1 MERLVMETLNLVT
14 PGRQHE
20 YVIGID
26 FGHGET
32 SAAYCTLDWDRNDA
46 QSFSWVDLD
55 LGSNSKVIVSAICQT
70 SDGRHFI
77 GEKALSSTVV
87 QNQSA
92 LRVCFKAAPQDI
104 NGEAEQLMIAYMR
117 DVYQTICENKAD
129 LLHEGNH
136 IVYIARPSGWH
147 DEQTKRLYEQMALQA
162 GIPLAGLT
170 SESRAAFFYAKNN
183 PNIGFQKIVDQ
194 GAVVLDLGSSTL
206 DFTYLSE
213 GESAIDHG
221 YPDGA
226 SIIDRVVYDQ
236 QIVAVDEVRRFTEK
250 YPKLKDALLYE
261 ARKIKEKAYKEPELA
276 IRKTICLEDVYPE
289 DSEFADTVCR
299 IRFNPIVGSDAS
311 GQGCNINQLA
321 EQNTQYLSR
330 LFADMV
336 DFRDQYIAGRPV
348 HGVFMTGGA
357 SRMDFVVDQIM
368 CAFGLSRE
376 QVKRDDEPS
385 LTISRGIALLGK
397 ADAKSRS
404 LFDIISGHK
413 LKLRAAVTR
422 TDFTKVLSDRIAK
435 SVWESV
441 FTVLDDFRTSSRDDS
456 CNQLIERVKQQVDA
470 WVHSQL
476 NPLID
481 TCVAEVIAAHVADVQ
496 RNVEK
501 LVENYAPGKNWTA
514 PQFEYSV
521 AFDNAL
527 LEKETNERFVRSIT
541 SAMEKVAET
550 MSQSISDIL
559 WTLVGGILVGI
570 IALVYRLF
578 TGKWLQF
585 ADDEEERRRKS
596 LDKEQRSKVV
606 DGILQK
612 QRDIRQEIR
621 TQVIALLGGEDLNRY
636 FSELSEN
643 YITAYV
649 DKVIRSV
656 KIDIE

>member
-1 MERLVMETLNLVT
+1 MT
-14 PGRQHE
+14 
-20 YVIGID
+20 
-26 FGHGET
+26 
-32 SAAYCTLDWDRNDA
+32 
-46 QSFSWVDLD
+46 
-55 LGSNSKVIVSAICQT
+55 NS
-70 SDGRHFI
+70 
-77 GEKALSSTVV
+77 
-87 QNQSA
+87 
-92 LRVCFKAAPQDI
+92 
-104 NGEAEQLMIAYMR
+104 
-117 DVYQTICENKAD
+117 
-129 LLHEGNH
+129 
-136 IVYIARPSGWH
+136 
-147 DEQTKRLYEQMALQA
+147 
-162 GIPLAGLT
+162 
-170 SESRAAFFYAKNN
+170 
-183 PNIGFQKIVDQ
+183 
-194 GAVVLDLGSSTL
+194 
-206 DFTYLSE
+206 
-213 GESAIDHG
+213 
-221 YPDGA
+221 
-226 SIIDRVVYDQ
+226 
-236 QIVAVDEVRRFTEK
+236 
-250 YPKLKDALLYE
+250 
-261 ARKIKEKAYKEPELA
+261 
-276 IRKTICLEDVYPE
+276 
-289 DSEFADTVCR
+289 
-299 IRFNPIVGSDAS
+299 SDAN

-321 EQNTQYLSR
+321 EQNAQYLSH

-422 TDFTKVLSDRIAK
+422 TDFTKELSDRIAK

-456 CNQLIERVKQQVDA
+456 CNQLIEKVKLQVEM

-476 NPLID
+476 RPLID

-514 PQFEYSV
+514 PHFEYSV
-521 AFDNAL
+521 AFDDAL
-527 LEKETNERFVRSIT
+527 LGKETNERLVLSIA
-541 SAMEKVAET
+541 SAMGKVAEN
-550 MSQSISDIL
+550 MSQSIGKTL
-559 WTLVGGILVGI
+559 EVAFWTVLFGIY
-570 IALVYRLF
+570 ALVYYGVRWVLS
-578 TGKWLQF
+578 QF
-585 ADDEEERRRKS
+585 ESEEDKKAKMMRKS
-596 LDKEQRSKVV
+596 LDKEQRRKVV

-621 TQVIALLGGEDLNRY
+621 TQVTAQLGGEDLNRY

-643 YITAYV
+643 YITVYV